1 MIRIPLLWC
10 FTQTSLIHLLVSPP
24 TNEKMFA
31 NHPWIQFLE
40 SIPFPHTGHLAWG
53 LETWR
58 GPFSLKLRSTIQV
71 YIVE

>member
-1 MIRIPLLWC
+1 MIRIPLLWR
-10 FTQTSLIHLLVSPP
+10 FTQTPLIHFSVPPP

-53 LETWR
+53 T
-58 GPFSLKLRSTIQV
+58 
-71 YIVE
+71 